1 MSTRAKT
8 VVVVLAVAVGVDVA
22 LQAIDRLSGGRPGGP
37 TSSSYAT
44 AETGLGAY
52 AELLARAGHPVE
64 RARHRAAGADLA
76 PGTTVVVLDPDA
88 VDSRDRDALKGFLD
102 GGGRLVAGGR
112 GSAGWLGDVIGG
124 DLAQAPAGAELTEP
138 LAPVPEVAGVRR
150 VASAGDGGWT
160 ETGTALPVLGGAR
173 TSLLATAGVDSGRAL
188 LLADA
193 SPLQNHLLAHEDNA
207 ALGLALAG
215 AKERPVVFLEAYHGY
230 GQASGFDAIPNSWL
244 VALGLLVAAALVFI
258 LARGRRLGPPE
269 LAARELPPPR
279 REYVESLGATLART
293 RRPAEAVEPVVRHV
307 RSEVAR
313 RGALADAA
321 SAEDLVAAA
330 TRLGIAPDDARAV
343 LAPGS
348 SVDVLAAG
356 RALAVLE
363 RRG

>member
-1 MSTRAKT
+1 VSTRAKT
-8 VVVVLAVAVGVDVA
+8 IVVVLAVVVGVDVA
-22 LQAIDRLSGGRPGGP
+22 LQAIDRVSGGQPGGP

-64 RARHRAAGADLA
+64 RARHRAAGGDLR
-76 PGTTVVVLDPDA
+76 PETTVVVLDPDG
-88 VDSRDRDALKGFLD
+88 VNGRDREALKAFLHD
-102 GGGRLVAGGR
+102 GGRLVAGGR
-112 GSAGWLGDVIGG
+112 DSADWLGDVIGG
-124 DLAQAPAGAELTEP
+124 HLAQAPAAPVLTQP
-138 LAPVPEVAGVRR
+138 LAPVAEVDGVRR
-150 VASAGDGGWT
+150 VASAGDGAWT
-160 ETGTALPVLGGAR
+160 ETGAALPVLGV
-173 TSLLATAGVDSGRAL
+173 LAAADVDGGRAL

-193 SPLQNHLLAHEDNA
+193 SPLQNDLLAHEDNA

-215 AKERPVVFLEAYHGY
+215 AENRPVVFLEGFHGY
-230 GQASGFDAIPNSWL
+230 GEASGFDAIPNSWL
-244 VALGLLVAAALVFI
+244 VALGLLAVAALVFM

-269 LAARELPPPR
+269 LSARELPPPR

-293 RRPAEAVEPVVRHV
+293 RRPAEAIEPVVRHV

-321 SAEDLVAAA
+321 SEEDVVAAA
-330 TRLGIAPDDARAV
+330 TRLGIAPGDARAV

-363 RRG
+363 RRA